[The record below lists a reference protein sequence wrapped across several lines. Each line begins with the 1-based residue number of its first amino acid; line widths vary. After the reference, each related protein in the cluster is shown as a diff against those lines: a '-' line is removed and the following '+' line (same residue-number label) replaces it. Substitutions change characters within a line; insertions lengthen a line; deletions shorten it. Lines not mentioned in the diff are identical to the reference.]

1 MTSKLSIFHHNIAYV
16 VPTKDRPEDL
26 RVLFESLQLQTVL
39 PNQIII
45 VDGSSPDIKYVCD
58 EAISKQG
65 KFLPGS
71 LIPIVNKKKLMI
83 TKPDVILILP
93 WNLSREISQSLKF
106 TKQWNCK
113 LYVALPKLKEIR

>member
-1 MTSKLSIFHHNIAYV
+1 MIIY
-16 VPTKDRPEDL
+16 PTKK
-26 RVLFESLQLQTVL
+26 F
-39 PNQIII
+39 
-45 VDGSSPDIKYVCD
+45 IKYVCD

-71 LIPIVNKKKLMI
+71 LIPIVNKKKLKL

-93 WNLSREISQSLKF
+93 WNLSKEISQSLKF
-106 TKQWNCK
+106 VKKWNCK